1 MDQKINPNDN
11 IIDFREFLY
20 KVINNWFYFLLS
32 IVLALII
39 AFGYTR
45 YSHELYKSSTKVM
58 INKADNNVSA
68 ADMMYKSISGK
79 RFTQYNIRI
88 NPINIYTYTPV

>member
-58 INKADNNVSA
+58 INKNVLTKKTSDNS
-68 ADMMYKSISGK
+68 DRKLK
-79 RFTQYNIRI
+79 T
-88 NPINIYTYTPV
+88 T